1 MSEDDLEE
9 FSILLARAMKRDYI
23 LFESVIE
30 EYVAGLTDEKIELL
44 QQVINKQEEEQAK
57 MPYTL
62 DSYNAQ
68 CQLWNFNSLKTLY
81 LPRNN

>member
-9 FSILLARAMKRDYI
+9 FSVLLARAIQRDYV
-23 LFESVIE
+23 LFQSVIE
-30 EYVAGLTDEKIELL
+30 EYVAGLTEEKIDLL
-44 QQVINKQEEEQAK
+44 QQVINKQEAERAK

-68 CQLWNFNSLKTLY
+68 CQL
-81 LPRNN
+81 

>member
-9 FSILLARAMKRDYI
+9 FSILLARAMQRDYV

-30 EYVAGLTDEKIELL
+30 EYVAGLTDEKIDLL
-44 QQVINKQEEEQAK
+44 QQVINKQEAERAK

-68 CQLWNFNSLKTLY
+68 CQ
-81 LPRNN
+81 P

>member
-9 FSILLARAMKRDYI
+9 FSVLLARAMKRDYI

-30 EYVAGLTDEKIELL
+30 EYVAGLDDDKLDYL
-44 QQVINKQEEEQAK
+44 QQVINKQEEERAK

-62 DSYNAQ
+62 DSYHAMEQ
-68 CQLWNFNSLKTLY
+68 
-81 LPRNN
+81 P

>member
-9 FSILLARAMKRDYI
+9 FSVLLARAMKRDYV

-30 EYVAGLTDEKIELL
+30 EYVAGLTEEKIDLL
-44 QQVINKQEEEQAK
+44 QQVINKQEEERAK

-68 CQLWNFNSLKTLY
+68 CRL
-81 LPRNN
+81 

>member
-9 FSILLARAMKRDYI
+9 FSILLARAMQRDYI

-30 EYVAGLTDEKIELL
+30 EYVAGLTDEKIDLL
-44 QQVINKQEEEQAK
+44 HQLINKQEAERAK

-68 CQLWNFNSLKTLY
+68 CQL
-81 LPRNN
+81 

>member
-9 FSILLARAMKRDYI
+9 FSVLLARAMQRDYV

-30 EYVAGLTDEKIELL
+30 EYVAALTEEKIDLL
-44 QQVINKQEEEQAK
+44 QQVINKQEAERAK

-68 CQLWNFNSLKTLY
+68 CQL
-81 LPRNN
+81 

>member
-9 FSILLARAMKRDYI
+9 FSVLLARAMKRDYV

-30 EYVAGLTDEKIELL
+30 EYVAGLTEEKIDLL
-44 QQVINKQEEEQAK
+44 QQVINKQEAERAK

-68 CQLWNFNSLKTLY
+68 CQ
-81 LPRNN
+81 P

>member
-9 FSILLARAMKRDYI
+9 FSVLLARAMKRDYV

-30 EYVAGLTDEKIELL
+30 EYVAGLTEEKIDLL
-44 QQVINKQEEEQAK
+44 QKVINKQEEERAK

-62 DSYNAQ
+62 SSYHAMEQ
-68 CQLWNFNSLKTLY
+68 
-81 LPRNN
+81 P

>member
-9 FSILLARAMKRDYI
+9 FSILLARAKQRDYV

-30 EYVAGLTDEKIELL
+30 EYVAGLTDEKIGLL
-44 QQVINKQEEEQAK
+44 QQVINKQEAERAK

-68 CQLWNFNSLKTLY
+68 CQL
-81 LPRNN
+81 

>member
-9 FSILLARAMKRDYI
+9 FSVLLARAMRRDYI

-30 EYVAGLTDEKIELL
+30 EYVAGLDDDKLDYL
-44 QQVINKQEEEQAK
+44 QQIINKQEEEQAK

-68 CQLWNFNSLKTLY
+68 CQL
-81 LPRNN
+81 

>member
-9 FSILLARAMKRDYI
+9 FTILLARAMQRDYV

-44 QQVINKQEEEQAK
+44 KQVINKQEAERAK

-68 CQLWNFNSLKTLY
+68 CQL
-81 LPRNN
+81 

>member
-9 FSILLARAMKRDYI
+9 FSVLLARAMRRDYI

-30 EYVAGLTDEKIELL
+30 EYVAGLTDEKIDLL
-44 QQVINKQEEEQAK
+44 QQVINKQEEERAK

-62 DSYNAQ
+62 DSYHAME
-68 CQLWNFNSLKTLY
+68 QL
-81 LPRNN
+81 

>member
-9 FSILLARAMKRDYI
+9 FSVLLARAMQRDYV

-30 EYVAGLTDEKIELL
+30 EYVAGLTEEKIDLL
-44 QQVINKQEEEQAK
+44 QKVINKQEAERAK

-68 CQLWNFNSLKTLY
+68 CQL
-81 LPRNN
+81 

>member
-9 FSILLARAMKRDYI
+9 FSILLARAMQRDYV

-44 QQVINKQEEEQAK
+44 QQVINKQEDEQAK

-62 DSYNAQ
+62 HSYNAQ
-68 CQLWNFNSLKTLY
+68 CQL
-81 LPRNN
+81 

>member
-9 FSILLARAMKRDYI
+9 FSILLARAMQRDYV

-30 EYVAGLTDEKIELL
+30 EYVAGLTDEKIDLL
-44 QQVINKQEEEQAK
+44 QQVINKQEAERAK

-68 CQLWNFNSLKTLY
+68 YQL
-81 LPRNN
+81 

>member
-9 FSILLARAMKRDYI
+9 FSILLARAMQRDYV

-30 EYVAGLTDEKIELL
+30 EYVAGLTDEKIDHL
-44 QQVINKQEEEQAK
+44 QQVINKQEAERAK

-68 CQLWNFNSLKTLY
+68 CQL
-81 LPRNN
+81 

>member
-9 FSILLARAMKRDYI
+9 FSVLLARAIQRDYV

-30 EYVAGLTDEKIELL
+30 EYVSGLTDEKIELL
-44 QQVINKQEEEQAK
+44 KQVINKQEAERAK

-62 DSYNAQ
+62 DSNNAQ
-68 CQLWNFNSLKTLY
+68 CQL
-81 LPRNN
+81 

>member
-9 FSILLARAMKRDYI
+9 FSILLARAMQRDYV

-30 EYVAGLTDEKIELL
+30 EYVAGSTEEKIDLL
-44 QQVINKQEEEQAK
+44 QQVINKQEAERAK

-68 CQLWNFNSLKTLY
+68 CQL
-81 LPRNN
+81 

>member
-30 EYVAGLTDEKIELL
+30 EYVAGLTDEKIDLL
-44 QQVINKQEEEQAK
+44 QQVINKQEEERAK
-57 MPYTL
+57 IPYTL
-62 DSYNAQ
+62 DSYHAME
-68 CQLWNFNSLKTLY
+68 QL
-81 LPRNN
+81 

>member
-1 MSEDDLEE
+1 MTKDELEE
-9 FSILLARAMKRDYI
+9 FSILLAKAMKQDYI

-30 EYVAGLTDEKIELL
+30 EYVAGLTDEKIDLL
-44 QQVINKQEEEQAK
+44 QQVINKQEEERAK

-68 CQLWNFNSLKTLY
+68 CQL
-81 LPRNN
+81 

>member
-1 MSEDDLEE
+1 MTKDELEE
-9 FSILLARAMKRDYI
+9 FSILLAKAMKQDYI

-30 EYVAGLTDEKIELL
+30 EYVAGLTDEKIDLL
-44 QQVINKQEEEQAK
+44 QQVINKQEAERAK

-68 CQLWNFNSLKTLY
+68 CQL
-81 LPRNN
+81 

>member
-9 FSILLARAMKRDYI
+9 FSVLLARAMQRDYV

-30 EYVAGLTDEKIELL
+30 EYVAGLTDEKIDLL
-44 QQVINKQEEEQAK
+44 QQVINKQEAERAK
-57 MPYTL
+57 MPNTL

-68 CQLWNFNSLKTLY
+68 CQL
-81 LPRNN
+81 

>member
-9 FSILLARAMKRDYI
+9 FSILLARSMKRDYI

-30 EYVAGLTDEKIELL
+30 EYVAGLTDEKIDLL
-44 QQVINKQEEEQAK
+44 QEIINKQEEERAK

-62 DSYNAQ
+62 SSYHAMEQ
-68 CQLWNFNSLKTLY
+68 
-81 LPRNN
+81 P

>member
-1 MSEDDLEE
+1 MTGDDLEE
-9 FSILLARAMKRDYI
+9 FSILLARAMQSDYV

-30 EYVAGLTDEKIELL
+30 EYVAGLTEEKIDLL
-44 QQVINKQEEEQAK
+44 QKVINKQEEERAK

-68 CQLWNFNSLKTLY
+68 CPL
-81 LPRNN
+81 

>member
-9 FSILLARAMKRDYI
+9 FSVLLARAMRRDYI

-30 EYVAGLTDEKIELL
+30 EYVAGLDDDKLDYL
-44 QQVINKQEEEQAK
+44 QQIINKQEEERAN

-68 CQLWNFNSLKTLY
+68 CQL
-81 LPRNN
+81 

>member
-9 FSILLARAMKRDYI
+9 FSILLARAMQRDYV
-23 LFESVIE
+23 LFESIIE
-30 EYVAGLTDEKIELL
+30 EYVAGLTDEKIDLL
-44 QQVINKQEEEQAK
+44 QQVINKQEAERAK

-68 CQLWNFNSLKTLY
+68 CQL
-81 LPRNN
+81 